1 MILSLILNVYFIATS
16 SKHSPWAKSHDPS
29 LLFYSPVNDLIEY
42 QTVKFYSSN
51 PGPGYSPWQ
60 GPPSPEKDKL
70 WIDLFE
76 YIGITAIDKASA
88 DQLPEATTPI
98 PGHEEQYVVELD
110 VFHQLHC
117 LNNIRMSYYPE
128 YYNLSMW
135 IGDTPEAITVH
146 LDHCIDQLRQYIQC
160 HADVTPMV
168 WQWSEADNQYLTDTG
183 PTHSCRNFEKI
194 QAWAQEHATKVKFD
208 TSIYVPGSPV
218 WATRGATSF
227 SNHQHGAHAEHDHE

>member
-1 MILSLILNVYFIATS
+1 
-16 SKHSPWAKSHDPS
+16 
-29 LLFYSPVNDLIEY
+29 
-42 QTVKFYSSN
+42 
-51 PGPGYSPWQ
+51 
-60 GPPSPEKDKL
+60 
-70 WIDLFE
+70 
-76 YIGITAIDKASA
+76 
-88 DQLPEATTPI
+88 
-98 PGHEEQYVVELD
+98 
-110 VFHQLHC
+110 
-117 LNNIRMSYYPE
+117 MSYYPE

-146 LDHCIDQLRQYIQC
+146 LGKQDLHCCWASKLIGLFLDHCIDQLRQYIQC

-227 SNHQHGAHAEHDHE
+227 SNHQHGAHAEHDHQ